1 MILCTVHC
9 SNDLL
14 VEPSYY
20 QSSSAASRS
29 FSPVLKRSVD
39 RLPSSFFFLSVSKRC
54 ISLLRRIC
62 LTLPQRYQK
71 EKKKFQESVDDRYI
85 RFRGLMLRYNI
96 EWWIKSC
103 YPIHLL
109 ERLYATD
116 NRVLLNEVENYF
128 FPIFSISLSLKI
140 IFYIYCNVFKGLFF
154 KS

>member
-1 MILCTVHC
+1 
-9 SNDLL
+9 
-14 VEPSYY
+14 
-20 QSSSAASRS
+20 
-29 FSPVLKRSVD
+29 
-39 RLPSSFFFLSVSKRC
+39 
-54 ISLLRRIC
+54 
-62 LTLPQRYQK
+62 
-71 EKKKFQESVDDRYI
+71 
-85 RFRGLMLRYNI
+85 MLRYNI